1 MSENYTREY
10 HPPHINVM
18 QTFKRKTYGN
28 YVKAID
34 ELVDNAI
41 DSILRSFRRDP
52 NKKKYKIIFYKRDND
67 LIIMDNGCGAVGDDI
82 KHVVV
87 LGSSG
92 TKKSGTVNAHGTYGA
107 GATSAA
113 IYLVASETSCNLTA
127 VSFKGNQTSLAE
139 FDLHAL
145 EQDPNPWGYGFS
157 HDPSTC
163 SKFQEKLDVLKSFFP
178 KDNSAM
184 AIFIKDGCSLFPKDN
199 RDTWNRIGNH
209 TCINYSKRFRD
220 LKEQGI
226 DIEFEFWSSKGSRRK
241 SKTNTAGFKS
251 SQNLFDCL
259 DYATKP
265 DEVIWYMGAP
275 NGQYEYYNILGI
287 DVGMRMSHF
296 PTWSS
301 RSKSDNWSSG
311 FNKKLPQG
319 ISFIRNGKRIE
330 TSTSKGWVHDP
341 SKRAIL
347 LEVEYSG
354 DHHPHLKVNQEKTE
368 VLLSEEFDKEIK
380 KIIKQHVTTAAA
392 VNISKNNSETADKS
406 VLEPLAQAAAE
417 TFSMPRKSKIDGS
430 SVYSKV
436 EEFEKKKESENEKY
450 VGQSGVV
457 TRSTNGS
464 KTRNLNI
471 PEFKIEDNHAS
482 RYTPWT
488 ESLDESVSPPRIV
501 IKVNRAHPF
510 VKTMLD
516 LGAVKEL
523 FNVALTMLLGPGT
536 EGKSKEEIYDDIENF
551 GETYTAICKKT
562 EEVMKKKLKSVA

>member
-1 MSENYTREY
+1 
-10 HPPHINVM
+10 
-18 QTFKRKTYGN
+18 
-28 YVKAID
+28 
-34 ELVDNAI
+34 
-41 DSILRSFRRDP
+41 
-52 NKKKYKIIFYKRDND
+52 
-67 LIIMDNGCGAVGDDI
+67 
-82 KHVVV
+82 
-87 LGSSG
+87 
-92 TKKSGTVNAHGTYGA
+92 
-107 GATSAA
+107 
-113 IYLVASETSCNLTA
+113 
-127 VSFKGNQTSLAE
+127 
-139 FDLHAL
+139 
-145 EQDPNPWGYGFS
+145 
-157 HDPSTC
+157 
-163 SKFQEKLDVLKSFFP
+163 
-178 KDNSAM
+178 
-184 AIFIKDGCSLFPKDN
+184 
-199 RDTWNRIGNH
+199 
-209 TCINYSKRFRD
+209 
-220 LKEQGI
+220 
-226 DIEFEFWSSKGSRRK
+226 
-241 SKTNTAGFKS
+241 
-251 SQNLFDCL
+251 
-259 DYATKP
+259 
-265 DEVIWYMGAP
+265 MGAP

-457 TRSTNGS
+457 TRSTSGS

-471 PEFKIEDNHAS
+471 PEFKIEDNYAS